1 MSISMPSQDPA
12 IYDPD
17 DPAIRANPFP
27 VYKRLR
33 DEDPVHWSPALK
45 AWIITRYEDVR
56 KVALDA
62 DMSPDRLTPFYEK
75 LPEAQKTTLSEVMR
89 YLNLWLVFRDPPEH
103 TRLRRLLGTAF
114 TPRALEAL
122 RPNIREISDMLLDR
136 LEGRTRI
143 DIVSDFAM
151 QVPAMVIMDML
162 GVPRDRLWDMKAWS
176 DDMVSFIGSA
186 RNVPDKYER
195 ARHGAEKMSAFFR
208 AVIAEHRQTPK
219 DDFISALIAARDQE
233 SDDGEA
239 RLSEDELVAS
249 CMLIL
254 FGGHETTNNLISNSI
269 HILLTHPEQRE
280 MLRADP
286 SLIGSA
292 VEEFLRY
299 DGPSNSIA
307 RVVAKP
313 HGLHGVEMKQGDR
326 VFIMLNAANRDPR
339 QFDRPDELDL
349 TRDPNRHVT
358 FGSGIHFCLGAPL
371 ARLEGQIA
379 IPALI
384 ERFPDMRLVD
394 DDPPE
399 WLDALIMRGLLRLPV
414 DLA

>member
-1 MSISMPSQDPA
+1 MSISMPSQDPPV
-12 IYDPD
+12 YDPEN
-17 DPAIRANPFP
+17 PAIRADPFP

-45 AWIITRYEDVR
+45 SWIITRYEDAR
-56 KVALDA
+56 KAALDA
-62 DMSPDRLTPFYEK
+62 GMSPDRLTPFFEK
-75 LPEAQKTTLSEVMR
+75 LPEAQKTTLTEVMR

-114 TPRALEAL
+114 TPRALAAL
-122 RPNIREISDMLLDR
+122 RPNVIEIVDMLLDR
-136 LEGRTRI
+136 LEGRKRVDLI
-143 DIVSDFAM
+143 SDFAM
-151 QVPAMVIMDML
+151 QMPAMVIMDML

-208 AVIAEHRQTPK
+208 EVIAERRETPR
-219 DDFISALIAARDQE
+219 DDFISALIAARDAE
-233 SDDGEA
+233 SADGQA

-254 FGGHETTNNLISNSI
+254 FGGHETTTNLVGNSAL
-269 HILLTHPEQRE
+269 ILMRHPEQRDE
-280 MLRADP
+280 LRADP
-286 SLIGSA
+286 DLIVSA

-307 RVVAKP
+307 RVVAET
-313 HGLHGVEMKQGDR
+313 HTLHGVEMKKGDR

-349 TRDPNRHVT
+349 RRSPNRHVT

-371 ARLEGQIA
+371 ARLEAQIA

-384 ERFPDMRLVD
+384 ERFPDMRLAD

-399 WLDALIMRGLLRLPV
+399 WLDALIMRGMRRLPV
-414 DLA
+414 DLM